1 MGESEIAGVGLL
13 VSENAESLRWLLN
26 AFKGNNV
33 NDQPR
38 VIMADK
44 DFNERYILKECF
56 PTASVLICLFH
67 TLRSFK
73 RELSDK
79 RFSLSESQN
88 ITLKELFQNMCYARN
103 VKEYENTFKTFCQVA
118 PAELR
123 QYFLEHWHPVRSEW
137 VLGDKCQAGNFLN
150 TTNNRLLKKCELKTV
165 IDFYSSLENFVKH
178 FFNVLYVLRNERD
191 NKAAIS
197 FQKTKVCYF
206 SVRSPEEKYF
216 KFLTNYAANFVV
228 NQIER
233 SRSVNNLKRISPH
246 QFEINKS
253 DFAVKFSFNVCG
265 CNFYMSMK
273 LPCQHM
279 RVQYGQYFLSFSYFA
294 NLFHE
299 PLGE

>member
-44 DFNERYILKECF
+44 DLKERYILKECF

-88 ITLKELFQNMCYARN
+88 ITLKELFQKMCYARN
-103 VKEYENTFKTFCQVA
+103 VKVYENTFKAFCQVA

-150 TTNNRLLKKCELKTV
+150 TTNNRLVKKCKLKTV

-178 FFNVLYVLRNERD
+178 FFNVLYVLRNKGG

-206 SVRSPEEKYF
+206 LVSSPDEEYF
-216 KFLTNYAANFVV
+216 KFLTNYAANFVT

-246 QFEINKS
+246 QFEINTF
-253 DFAVKFSFNVCG
+253 DFVVKFSFNVCS
-265 CNFYMSMK
+265 CNFYTSTK

-279 RVQYGQYFLSFSYFA
+279 QVQYGQYFPSFSYFA

>member
-38 VIMADK
+38 VILADK
-44 DFNERYILKECF
+44 DVNERHMLKECF
-56 PTASVLICLFH
+56 PTAHVLICLFH

-88 ITLKELFQNMCYARN
+88 ITLKELFQNMCYAKN

-197 FQKTKVCYF
+197 FQKTKACYF
-206 SVRSPEEKYF
+206 SVSSPEEEYF
-216 KFLTNYAANFVV
+216 KFLTNYAANFVI

-253 DFAVKFSFNVCG
+253 DFVVKFSFNVCG